1 MSWRLENFDSQ
12 LYVDEFRL
20 TTIEIPQ
27 ENHYYAFGLDMAGVS
42 NTAANPHSYT
52 YNGKELQA
60 ETGWHDY
67 GARMYD
73 GQTGRWG
80 AVDPLSDQMRRFS
93 TYNYAF
99 NNPIRFIDPD
109 GMMPTEPC
117 ETGDCPEEESVVDK
131 AADVA
136 VVAYKAVTGEYNEA
150 IKNEIVETV
159 EAVAEGFKKF
169 ESYISSGTPFYG
181 SGQSVADAENVRK
194 SEHPNDP
201 VDLSSLQELISAFK
215 GPANTGTKLKSP
227 EEAAQG
233 GADIAKDIAGLP
245 SVVGDSTVPT
255 RTTDLFKHGST
266 TQWSP
271 GDSVTLPLVIAR
283 QLDNLYPAHEDSVKK
298 TLNNYNNRHSRDLPH

>member
-1 MSWRLENFDSQ
+1 
-12 LYVDEFRL
+12 
-20 TTIEIPQ
+20 
-27 ENHYYAFGLDMAGVS
+27 MAPGCM
-42 NTAANPHSYT
+42 
-52 YNGKELQA
+52 
-60 ETGWHDY
+60 TG
-67 GARMYD
+67 
-73 GQTGRWG
+73 QIGRWG

-181 SGQSVADAENVRK
+181 LGQFVADAKNVRK

-201 VDLSSLQELISAFK
+201 AIFHLC
-215 GPANTGTKLKSP
+215 
-227 EEAAQG
+227 
-233 GADIAKDIAGLP
+233 
-245 SVVGDSTVPT
+245 
-255 RTTDLFKHGST
+255 R
-266 TQWSP
+266 
-271 GDSVTLPLVIAR
+271 
-283 QLDNLYPAHEDSVKK
+283 NLYQHLKDPQ
-298 TLNNYNNRHSRDLPH
+298 TLAPS